1 MKKIIFITLLVA
13 MFTCVFSL
21 CASATEI
28 EKYCDVKLTLVTDET
43 VTAYFK
49 IGEWGGKPSISRDTI
64 YKTLD
69 TDDGTYDWADVKVL
83 DFRDCNYTEGY
94 APKYMNGTGC
104 NEKATNVTTVYLPS
118 TLYSILNTSFT
129 SSWKSLNTVYIPKS
143 LEIIDYNA
151 FTSSAIENLVIEED
165 SNLKSI
171 GRDAFRNCKN
181 LKYFDFA
188 KTQKLETIGYCAF
201 YTSNL
206 SGKVVIPNSVT
217 YIDDGAFRSTLVE
230 TFVLGDGET
239 YLGYNLVGNDGGE
252 SKTAIKEVYISAK
265 STFNQGKLSEI
276 WFSNGSTINFYVI
289 GTNEEVAQFIP
300 KLKNTGRVKFATE
313 DEIQNGTAVSGY
325 NAVIITGYN
334 ICDAFYNSNHTLREN
349 CDFIYENAI
358 TEFYEETSC
367 TVCNKKQQIGDT
379 YQPVLKFLGY
389 SVKNDG
395 SALCVGYD
403 VNQDSYKALTEK
415 FGKTLSYGILVAAG
429 TENNDYL
436 EIKDGEVSV
445 KDGFNVTV
453 ISIGTEY
460 ASFELK
466 LTGFGEATLNKEIV
480 MCAYAYDGTKIAYLT
495 DVENVVPKTVTYS
508 QIAFA

>member
-1 MKKIIFITLLVA
+1 MKKFILITLLA
-13 MFTCVFSL
+13 TMFICVF
-21 CASATEI
+21 AFNTSAAELT
-28 EKYCDVKLTLVTDET
+28 KYCDVKLTLTTDET

-49 IGEWGGKPSISRDTI
+49 IAEWGGKPSISRDTI
-64 YKTLD
+64 YKTLN

-83 DFRDCNYTEGY
+83 DFRDFHYTEGY
-94 APKYMNGTGC
+94 APMYMNGTAC
-104 NEKATNVTTVYLPS
+104 NEKATNVTTIYFPS

-181 LKYFDFA
+181 LTSFDFE

-239 YLGYNLVGNDGGE
+239 YLGYNLVGNDGGT
-252 SKTAIKEVYISAK
+252 SKTALKEVYISAK

-276 WFSNGSTINFYVI
+276 WFNNGSTINFYVI

-325 NAVIITGYN
+325 NAIIITDYN

-349 CDFIYENAI
+349 CDFIYENPI

-367 TVCNKKQQIGDT
+367 TVCNMRQRVGET

-403 VNQDSYKALTEK
+403 VNQDSYAVLTEK
-415 FGKTLSYGILVAAG
+415 FGKTLNYGILVALG
-429 TENNDYL
+429 TENNDSL
-436 EIKDGEVSV
+436 EIKGGEVSI
-445 KDGFNVTV
+445 KDGFNVTA

-460 ASFELK
+460 SSFELK
-466 LTGFGEATLNKEIV
+466 LTGFSEATLNKEIV
-480 MCAYAYDGTKIAYLT
+480 MCAYAYDGDSIKYLYDT
-495 DVENVVPKTVTYS
+495 AQVTPYTVTYN
-508 QIAFA
+508 QILLG